1 MIIPGS
7 GDSSFGPADVIGG
20 KWFLPPVGWT
30 LGNRGAAL
38 LAPDTDDLRVEFVP
52 GR

>member
-20 KWFLPPVGWT
+20 TPPALSVVLP
-30 LGNRGAAL
+30 AAWR
-38 LAPDTDDLRVEFVP
+38 TVVEFVP